1 MIREAIYKLTQR
13 EDLRATEIEKVMDEI
28 MSNQATE
35 AQIAAFL
42 IALKIKGETTEEIEG
57 ATKGILTKAVRVEG
71 DNQGV
76 VDLCGTGGDG
86 QSTFNVSTISSFVA
100 AGAGVKVAK
109 HGNRSVSSHC
119 GSADLLEALGI
130 NIHLD
135 SHKVAQSIEEIGYG
149 FLFAPLFHPAMKSVL
164 KPRQELGIRTI
175 FNIIG
180 PLANPLR
187 VKRQLLGVFSFDL
200 LSPVAQTL
208 QRLGTKKSL
217 VVHSQDGLDE
227 ISAFSPTKGLLVTQE
242 KIKELEINPEEFH
255 LMAKNPE
262 EIRTHSIKENV
273 AICHRVLKGKKCVH
287 RQMVILNAGAAI
299 FVSGLASDL
308 KEGIERAA
316 ETIDSGK
323 AWQVFTR
330 YKAYTRN
337 HE

>member
-13 EDLRATEIEKVMDEI
+13 KDLRATEIEKAMDEI

-57 ATKGILTKAVRVEG
+57 ATKGILAKAVKVEG

-76 VDLCGTGGDG
+76 VDLCGTGGDA

-135 SHKVAQSIEEIGYG
+135 SHQVAQSIKEIGYG

-200 LSPVAQTL
+200 VSPVAQTL

-262 EIRTHSIKENV
+262 EIRTHSIEENI
-273 AICHRVLKGKKCVH
+273 AICHRVLKGEKCVH
-287 RQMVILNAGAAI
+287 HQMVILNAGAAI

-308 KEGIERAA
+308 KEGVERAA
-316 ETIDSGK
+316 EAIDTGK
-323 AWQVFTR
+323 AWNIFKR
-330 YKAYTRN
+330 YQAYGRN